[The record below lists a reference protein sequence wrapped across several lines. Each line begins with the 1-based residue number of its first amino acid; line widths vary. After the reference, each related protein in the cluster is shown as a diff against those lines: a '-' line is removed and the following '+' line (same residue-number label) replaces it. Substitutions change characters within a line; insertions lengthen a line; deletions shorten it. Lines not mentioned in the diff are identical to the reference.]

1 MSGVMVMP
9 WVVIE
14 GTPRL
19 PSPSA
24 ESRDRVALD
33 PVNPPAA
40 LPGINGSPAPYALGC
55 SGTASTMSP
64 GDAALSEAALDV
76 TGTLSGIQPA
86 CEVMSGDRLL
96 GIPALE
102 PITQM
107 LFSRE
112 VQG

>member
-33 PVNPPAA
+33 PVNPRAA
-40 LPGINGSPAPYALGC
+40 LPGINGSPATYALGC

-64 GDAALSEAALDV
+64 GDAALAVATLDV
-76 TGTLSGIQPA
+76 L
-86 CEVMSGDRLL
+86 
-96 GIPALE
+96 IPAG
-102 PITQM
+102 
-107 LFSRE
+107 RKE
-112 VQG
+112 VHHYVADVIVPLGLALGDGNEL